1 VLPEGKMNSEG
12 TAQERNAFSDRE
24 NRMSSTIA
32 GRRSKQLLK
41 RMSKAVPAAMG
52 GRSSFFVA
60 RAEGAGLWSVDGR
73 RFVDFAGGVGCLNVG
88 HSHPRVVA
96 AIKRQAA
103 RFTHTDFSVVPYEG
117 YVALAERLIALA
129 PGPGLNQVAFFNT
142 GAEAV
147 ENAVKVARIATA
159 RGAIIAFE
167 GAFHGR
173 TYMALS
179 LTSKIDPYKRGMGPF
194 MPEVYRAP
202 YPDPYR
208 VADENPT
215 DFVMRAMTQMFVTH
229 VDPSQ
234 VAAII
239 VEPILGEGGFVVPP
253 PDFLPAL
260 RRLCD
265 AYGILLIVDEVQ
277 TGLGRTGKLWAV
289 EHAGIEPDLMVVGK
303 SLAAGLPLSAVV
315 GRRELFDRVP
325 AGAIGGTYPGN
336 PVACAAALAVLD
348 IFRDEHLVD
357 RARWLGE
364 LIRRQFERFAKR
376 YPLVGDVRGV
386 GAMMAIELVRNRR
399 SKEPAPRETGAVLE
413 HALASGALFLRAGVH
428 RNVIRV
434 LAPLVIAE
442 VDLKAG
448 LKALDRALQAVNG
461 QVIMKAGSI

>member
-1 VLPEGKMNSEG
+1 M
-12 TAQERNAFSDRE
+12 TTE
-24 NRMSSTIA
+24 N
-32 GRRSKQLLK
+32 GGPRSKKLLK
-41 RMSKAVPAAMG
+41 RMAEVVPAALG
-52 GRSSFFVA
+52 VRTPFFVA

-73 RFVDFAGGVGCLNVG
+73 RYIDLAGGVGCLNVG

-117 YVALAERLIALA
+117 YVALAERLAMLA
-129 PGPGLNQVAFFNT
+129 PGPSLKQVALFNS

-147 ENAVKVARIATA
+147 ENAVKVARIATG
-159 RGAIIAFE
+159 RSAILAFD

-194 MPEVYRAP
+194 VPEVYRAP
-202 YPDPYR
+202 YPDSYR
-208 VADENPT
+208 APDGDPT
-215 DFVMRAMTQMFVTH
+215 GFVMRWINRMFVTH
-229 VDPSQ
+229 VDPLQ
-234 VAAII
+234 VAAIV

-253 PDFLPAL
+253 ADFLPEV

-265 AYGILLIVDEVQ
+265 LYGIALIVDEVQ
-277 TGLGRTGKLWAV
+277 TGLGRTGRMWAV

-303 SLAAGLPLSAVV
+303 SLAAGLPLSAVI
-315 GRRELFDRVP
+315 GRREMFERVP

-348 IFRDEHLVD
+348 VIREESLVE
-357 RARWLGE
+357 RAVWLGE
-364 LIRRQFERFAKR
+364 VLRRQFARFQKR

-386 GAMMAIELVRNRR
+386 GAMMAIELVLDRGT
-399 SKEPAPRETGAVLE
+399 KDPAPTETLAILE
-413 HALASGALFLRAGVH
+413 HALADGALFLRAGVYG
-428 RNVIRV
+428 NVIRV
-434 LAPLVIAE
+434 LAPLVITE

-448 LKALDRALQAVNG
+448 LKALDRALNAVPG
-461 QVIMKAGSI
+461 HIAMTARSL